1 MDSLVLFL
9 WSVIDHWGSLMTGGI
24 IIAIIVVI
32 EHYLG
37 KSLTW
42 GIFLAVALLFFTYA
56 SYLAWDDEH
65 TKLRNTEQQLATERE
80 QLTTVRDQNAKKS
93 GEVKRVQVAQLQRFA
108 FLATSLI
115 RRRFADDK
123 NGIVMPTDPEFQKY
137 EADANK
143 WINDTATWILENLG
157 EKSQQRFLNITDTDV
172 IDHDQ
177 TDPVNQDHFNIVWN
191 LQRYRQNIQMIIN
204 TMDLK

>member
-1 MDSLVLFL
+1 
-9 WSVIDHWGSLMTGGI
+9 
-24 IIAIIVVI
+24 
-32 EHYLG
+32 
-37 KSLTW
+37 
-42 GIFLAVALLFFTYA
+42 
-56 SYLAWDDEH
+56 
-65 TKLRNTEQQLATERE
+65 
-80 QLTTVRDQNAKKS
+80 
-93 GEVKRVQVAQLQRFA
+93 
-108 FLATSLI
+108 
-115 RRRFADDK
+115 
-123 NGIVMPTDPEFQKY
+123 MPTDPEFQKY

-143 WINDTATWILENLG
+143 WINDTATRILENLG